1 EGFGKGCMGIDLG
14 KGLGEGQEG
23 ITGKDSA
30 SLSGAPAG
38 ELDRFYKE
46 HGYIPALRE
55 GEEETIPE
63 VNGFERRQP
72 VAVTLGTS
80 YDTWCLAQLAKALG
94 KDDEYEYFIQQS
106 FNYRN
111 LFNPETHFF
120 HPKDANGEFIEPFDY
135 VFSGGL
141 GARGYYGENNAW
153 VYRWDVQ
160 HNIPALIALMGGNE
174 AFVKN
179 LDDMFNQPLG

>member
-63 VNGFERRQP
+63 VHGFERRQP

-80 YDTWCLAQLAKALG
+80 YDQWSLAELAKSLG
-94 KDDEYEYFIQQS
+94 LNDDYEYFMNAS
-106 FNYRN
+106 YNYRN
-111 LFNPETHFF
+111 LYNKETGFF
-120 HPKDANGEFIEPFDY
+120 HPKDKNGDFIKPFDY
-135 VFSGGL
+135 RYDGGM
-141 GARGYYGENNAW
+141 GARGFYGENNGW
-153 VYRWDVQ
+153 IYRWDVP
-160 HNIPALIALMGGNE
+160 HNIPDLISLMGGNKE
-174 AFVKN
+174 
-179 LDDMFNQPLG
+179 